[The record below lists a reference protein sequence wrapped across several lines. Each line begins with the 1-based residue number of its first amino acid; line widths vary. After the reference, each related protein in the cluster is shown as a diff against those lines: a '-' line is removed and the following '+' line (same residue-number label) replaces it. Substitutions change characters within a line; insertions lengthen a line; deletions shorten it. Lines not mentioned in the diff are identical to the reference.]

1 MKNVERMFEGRR
13 GAGCEF
19 AHETVRENQIKQLHL
34 IEYRMA
40 TFFIVFVFISF
51 MRMPNALSNYR
62 TNKLALF
69 RGKREIQ

>member
-34 IEYRMA
+34 IEYRMVSNGNV
-40 TFFIVFVFISF
+40 FYRFRFHFIYA
-51 MRMPNALSNYR
+51 NA
-62 TNKLALF
+62 
-69 RGKREIQ
+69 